1 MGEVQRLL
9 ANILMCEPDAL
20 PPESTPLRDINGWDS
35 LKHVLLVVELEKHLN
50 TQLTAD
56 EIQRIVTLA
65 DVAVVVREKGPDA

>member
-1 MGEVQRLL
+1 MDEVQRLL